1 MLNKYPLWKYLL
13 LLGLLLVGIIYALP
27 NLYGEDPA
35 IQVLPSTGAELSA
48 NISSDIENI
57 LKNGNIEYKAIQQ
70 ENGVILVRL
79 ADEQTQLL
87 AKEVIRKNIGNEYII
102 ALNLAPKTPQWMRW
116 FGASPMK
123 LGLDLRGGVHFL
135 MEVDVDTTLIRHL
148 ESGLGEMRTLMRE
161 QKIRYQQLYKDD
173 EQKAI
178 FARFDT
184 DAIAQEA
191 AKQLGRQFIDYD
203 FVYRKQDNRY
213 QLSAFLKQARVQEIR
228 NATVEKSIT
237 TLRNRVNELGV
248 SEAVVQRQG
257 INHIVVE
264 LPGIQD
270 TARAKDILGK
280 TATLTFLLEADE
292 DVKRTQSNIA
302 PPGTKWHTLKEGR
315 SVLLSKR
322 VILTGDS
329 IIGAVVGTDGQ
340 SGQPAVHV
348 TVSNKGL
355 ALWQKTTME
364 NVGRG
369 LGVNYIETKTDF
381 VEENN
386 QVVKKVWT
394 TERLISF
401 ATIRSPLG
409 SRFQITGLTLKEA
422 QDLAILLR
430 AGSLPT
436 TITIVEERTVGPSLG
451 KENIKQGKVSIAVGL
466 ALVLATM
473 IVYYSVFGLIANLA
487 LVINVILLV
496 AILSLVGATLTLPG
510 IAGIV
515 LTIGMAVDANV
526 LIFERIREELR
537 LGLSAQAAIH
547 SGFERA
553 LSTIVDANLTTLIV
567 GVILFSV
574 GTGPVRG
581 FAVTLCIGILTSMIT
596 AITGTR
602 AMVNLTY
609 GGRRVQKL
617 RVGI

>member
-1 MLNKYPLWKYLL
+1 MLNKYPTWKYLL
-13 LLGLLLVGIIYALP
+13 LVGVLMVGLIYALP
-27 NLYGEDPA
+27 NIFGEEPA
-35 IQVLPSTGAELSA
+35 VQVLASTGGEIKEHLVQ
-48 NISSDIENI
+48 DIEKSLKDKGIQYNSVKLEGSTI
-57 LKNGNIEYKAIQQ
+57 LTRLPDEKA
-70 ENGVILVRL
+70 
-79 ADEQTQLL
+79 QLI
-87 AKEVIRKNIGNEYII
+87 AKEAIKEAVGNEYIV
-102 ALNLAPKTPQWMRW
+102 ALNLAPKTPAWLAW
-116 FGASPMK
+116 FGANPMK

-135 MEVDVDTTLIRHL
+135 MDVDIESTLERHL
-148 ESGLGEMRTLMRE
+148 DSALGEMRSLMRD
-161 QKIRYQQLYKDD
+161 QKLRYQKLYKQDNDLSIFVTFDSD
-173 EQKAI
+173 ETAKEALKALS
-178 FARFDT
+178 
-184 DAIAQEA
+184 
-191 AKQLGRQFIDYD
+191 KQFQDYD
-203 FVYRKQDNRY
+203 FTHKRQANRY
-213 QLSAFLKQARVQEIR
+213 EITAYLKQTRLQEIR

-257 INHIVVE
+257 VNHIVVE

-280 TATLTFLLEADE
+280 TATLSFHLEAE
-292 DVKRTQSNIA
+292 DDAKRSNPNVA
-302 PPGTKWHTLKEGR
+302 PPGTKWFKEKTGR
-315 SVLLSKR
+315 PHLLSKR

-340 SGQPAVHV
+340 TGQPAVHV

-355 ALWQKTTME
+355 ALWQKSTTE

-381 VEENN
+381 VEEEGDL
-386 QVVKKVWT
+386 VKKVWT
-394 TERLISF
+394 TEKLISF

-451 KENIKQGKVSIAVGL
+451 KENIRLGKISIAVGM
-466 ALVLATM
+466 ALVLLAM
-473 IVYYSVFGLIANLA
+473 VLYYSVFGLIANLA

-537 LGLSAQAAIH
+537 AGLSAQAAIH

-581 FAVTLCIGILTSMIT
+581 FAVTLSIGILTSMLT

-602 AMVNLTY
+602 ALVNLTY

>member
-1 MLNKYPLWKYLL
+1 MLNKYPTWKYLL
-13 LLGLLLVGIIYALP
+13 LLGVLLVGFIYALP

-35 IQVLPSTGAELSA
+35 VQVLATTGGELRTELVA
-48 NISSDIENI
+48 QIEEKLTKNNISYISV
-57 LKNGNIEYKAIQQ
+57 KQ
-70 ENGVILVRL
+70 ESGTIMTRL
-79 ADEQTQLL
+79 PDEKTQLL
-87 AKEVIRKNIGNEYII
+87 AKDIIKQAVGNEYIV
-102 ALNLAPKTPQWMRW
+102 ALNLAPKTPTWLTW

-135 MEVDVDTTLIRHL
+135 MDVDVDTTLERHL
-148 ESGLGEMRTLMRE
+148 DSALGEMRSLMRE
-161 QKIRYQQLYKDD
+161 RKIRYQRLYKSDKD
-173 EQKAI
+173 LAI
-178 FARFDT
+178 YATFDT
-184 DAIAQEA
+184 EEIAKDAV
-191 AKQLGRQFIDYD
+191 KQLTKQFTDYD
-203 FVYRKQDNRY
+203 FSHKKSEGGFQLNAYIKQPR
-213 QLSAFLKQARVQEIR
+213 LLEIR

-257 INHIVVE
+257 TNHIVVE

-280 TATLTFLLEADE
+280 TATLSFHLQAPDEA
-292 DVKRTQSNIA
+292 KSSNPNFA
-302 PPGTKWHTLKEGR
+302 PPGTKWYQEKSGR
-315 SVLLSKR
+315 QILLSKR
-322 VILTGDS
+322 IILTGDS

-355 ALWQKTTME
+355 ALWQKSTMD

-381 VEENN
+381 VEKNDE
-386 QVVKKVWT
+386 VVKKVWT
-394 TERLISF
+394 TEKLISY
-401 ATIRSPLG
+401 ATIRQPLG

-436 TITIVEERTVGPSLG
+436 AITIVEERTVGPSLG
-451 KENIKQGKVSIAVGL
+451 KENIKLGKISITVGMI
-466 ALVLATM
+466 LVLIAM
-473 IVYYSVFGLIANLA
+473 VLYYSVFGLIANLA
-487 LVINVILLV
+487 LVINVVLLV

-537 LGLSAQAAIH
+537 GGLSAQAAIH

-553 LSTIVDANLTTLIV
+553 LSTIIDANLTTLIV
-567 GVILFSV
+567 AVILFSV

-581 FAVTLCIGILTSMIT
+581 FAVTLSIGILTSMLT

-602 AMVNLTY
+602 ALVNLAY